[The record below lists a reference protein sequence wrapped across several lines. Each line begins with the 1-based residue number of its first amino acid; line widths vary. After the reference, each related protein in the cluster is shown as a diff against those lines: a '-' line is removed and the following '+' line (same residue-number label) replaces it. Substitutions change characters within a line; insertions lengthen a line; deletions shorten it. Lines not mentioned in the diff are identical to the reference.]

1 MSPQQK
7 KETFKEIGKG
17 AISVIG
23 TVAASMIILS
33 FTSFFDE
40 REEQAKEIQRLNL
53 IKADKSDV
61 YQQIKDLDNST
72 QHQIDQNYQMINE
85 KLDLIIRLNEKMTPE
100 INLIGIIT
108 TFIVVG
114 CFIGAS
120 IVAFGFKQK
129 TEK

>member
-1 MSPQQK
+1 MYKITIFENKKDMSPQQK

-17 AISVIG
+17 VISVLG
-23 TVAASMIILS
+23 TVAASLIILS

-61 YQQIKDLDNST
+61 YQQIKDLNNST

-85 KLDLIIRLNEKMTPE
+85 KLDLIIKLNGK
-100 INLIGIIT
+100 
-108 TFIVVG
+108 
-114 CFIGAS
+114 
-120 IVAFGFKQK
+120 
-129 TEK
+129 

>member
-85 KLDLIIRLNEKMTPE
+85 KLDLIIRLNEK
-100 INLIGIIT
+100 
-108 TFIVVG
+108 
-114 CFIGAS
+114 
-120 IVAFGFKQK
+120 
-129 TEK
+129 

>member
-7 KETFKEIGKG
+7 KETFKEIGKC

-53 IKADKSDV
+53 IKADKSEV
-61 YQQIKDLDNST
+61 SQQLKDLDNST
-72 QHQIDQNYQMINE
+72 QHRIDQNYQMINE
-85 KLDLIIRLNEKMTPE
+85 KLDLIIRLNEK
-100 INLIGIIT
+100 
-108 TFIVVG
+108 
-114 CFIGAS
+114 
-120 IVAFGFKQK
+120 
-129 TEK
+129 